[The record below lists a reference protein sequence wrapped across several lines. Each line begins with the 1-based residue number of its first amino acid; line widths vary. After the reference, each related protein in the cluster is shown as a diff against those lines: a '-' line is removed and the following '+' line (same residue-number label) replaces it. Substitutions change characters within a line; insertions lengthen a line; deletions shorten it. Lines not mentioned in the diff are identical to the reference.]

1 MRTSND
7 YEQNQLQRIGF
18 RLSMAKQLSKKARAK
33 RIRELHKKPNSPGP
47 SPEECQI
54 QVLLDAIEDTAFF
67 LENWGK
73 WKM

>member
-18 RLSMAKQLSKKARAK
+18 RLSGAKQLSKKAHAK
-33 RIRELHKKPNSPGP
+33 RIRELHKNPHSPGP

-73 WKM
+73 WKI

>member
-18 RLSMAKQLSKKARAK
+18 RLSGAKQLSKKARAK
-33 RIRELHKKPNSPGP
+33 RIRELHKNPHSPGP

-54 QVLLDAIEDTAFF
+54 QVLLDAIEDTDFF

-73 WKM
+73 WKI

>member
-7 YEQNQLQRIGF
+7 YEQNQLQRIGL
-18 RLSMAKQLSKKARAK
+18 RLSVAKQLSKKARAK
-33 RIRELHKKPNSPGP
+33 RIRELHKNPHSPGP

-73 WKM
+73 RKI

>member
-18 RLSMAKQLSKKARAK
+18 RLSGAKQLSKKARAK
-33 RIRELHKKPNSPGP
+33 RIRELHKNPHSPGP

-54 QVLLDAIEDTAFF
+54 QVLLDAIEYTAFF

-73 WKM
+73 WKI